1 MIPFVD
7 RYCFRQC
14 YITLLI
20 LVLLLAGCTATQPTT
35 ADNRE
40 EIAPTEEAHSEEGHS
55 EEGHSEEGH
64 SEEGHSEE
72 GHSEGTHQGEEG
84 HGTAEVLPPLTAVT
98 LAAGEKLQV
107 VATTNLVADVVAQVG
122 GDRITLYTL
131 MGPGVDPHSYSTTP
145 QDLRTLEDAQVVF
158 INGLHLEEAL
168 ADLLG
173 GLTAP
178 VVPVSAGITPR
189 TMSEE
194 HSAEHSAK
202 PSGEQSTEEAA
213 HQHEGGDPH
222 TWQRVA
228 NVKLWVENIHQSLS
242 QLDPAN
248 AEAYHTAADAYL
260 ADLDALDAEIR
271 AKLAT
276 IPAESRKLV
285 TDHETFG
292 YFADEYGFAI
302 IGALIPSL
310 STVAEPS
317 AQALAA
323 LQDQLAAENVQA
335 IFVGTTVNP
344 RLAEQMAQ
352 DLGIQV
358 VSLYSDSLSAP
369 DGPAASYLDF
379 MRYNVNAI
387 VAALQP

>member
-1 MIPFVD
+1 MTPIVHRTPFHQSSIVP
-7 RYCFRQC
+7 
-14 YITLLI
+14 LI
-20 LVLLLAGCTATQPTT
+20 LVLLLAGCTAALPMGAGNTKTGPTK
-35 ADNRE
+35 E
-40 EIAPTEEAHSEEGHS
+40 QHSEEAHSEEGHA
-55 EEGHSEEGH
+55 E
-64 SEEGHSEE
+64 
-72 GHSEGTHQGEEG
+72 
-84 HGTAEVLPPLTAVT
+84 AEVLPLLTAAT

-122 GDRITLYTL
+122 GERITLYTL

-145 QDLRTLEDAQVVF
+145 QDLRTLEEAQVVF

-178 VVPVSAGITPR
+178 VVTVSAGITPR
-189 TMSEE
+189 AMNEE
-194 HSAEHSAK
+194 HS
-202 PSGEQSTEEAA
+202 GEEET

-228 NVKLWVENIHQSLS
+228 NVKVWVENIEASLS

-248 AEAYHTAADAYL
+248 AEAYHAAAEAYL
-260 ADLDALDAEIR
+260 AELDALDAEIR
-271 AKLAT
+271 AQVES

-292 YFADEYGFAI
+292 YFADEYGFTI
-302 IGALIPSL
+302 VGALIPSL
-310 STVAEPS
+310 STAAEPS

-323 LQDQLAAENVQA
+323 LQDQLTAEGVEA

-369 DGPAASYLDF
+369 DGPAATYLDF
-379 MRYNVNAI
+379 MRYNVSAI
-387 VAALQP
+387 IQALQP